1 MVTNRG
7 SCGPVLV
14 ADDDA
19 AVLELVCLSLCDAG
33 YETCSAGTGDD
44 AIAVASAYSIGAAV
58 LDVNLPVRSGYEVC
72 RELRRLYGGAI
83 PILFVSGD
91 RTEAYDRVAG
101 LLLGADDYLVKPF
114 DPGELVTRLNGL
126 VLRAQSTTE
135 RRLLTPREL
144 EILTLLAS
152 GLTQSE
158 MAERLA
164 ISSKTVATHIERI
177 LGKLGVRSRAQA
189 VALAYRETLVSISA

>member
-1 MVTNRG
+1 MTSIRG
-7 SCGPVLV
+7 NCGPVLI

-19 AVLELVCLSLCDAG
+19 ATVELVVGSLSEAG
-33 YETCSAGTGDD
+33 YETCAARSGDD
-44 AIAVASAYSIGAAV
+44 AIALASEYALGAAI

-72 RELRRLYGGAI
+72 RELRRRFGVAL

-91 RTEAYDRVAG
+91 RTEAYDRIGG

-114 DPGELVTRLNGL
+114 EPGELVTRLNGL
-126 VLRAQSTTE
+126 VFRVQSATD
-135 RRLLTPREL
+135 RRPLTPREL
-144 EILTLLAS
+144 EILTLLAH
-152 GLTQSE
+152 GLGQYE
-158 MAERLA
+158 IAERLA

-189 VALAYRETLVSISA
+189 VALAFRETLVTVSA